1 MKHTIFFLLTL
12 ALCWGCIS
20 DREPDARSKVTVELT
35 VRPDPMTTTTRTTD
49 EAAIRDLNLYLIDR
63 KGPVVLYR

>member
-49 EAAIRDLNLYLIDR
+49 EAAIRDLNFYLIDR
-63 KGPVVLYR
+63 KGAVVLYR